1 LRQARK
7 EATRR
12 RVLDAARDLFE
23 EIGYEATTIRAVAS
37 RAGVAVGS
45 VFTGFSSKAHMLGE
59 VMQDRLSDLYEE
71 MERLLP
77 HLRGS
82 GADRCRS
89 LFAAHYAFEMRRA
102 RLFAAFIGAAYDW
115 PVDEGAP
122 VFGTNAHLRGM
133 VRQCL
138 EGGIAHGDVAP
149 QADLEM
155 AVDMLLAMY
164 SWNYRLV
171 SLQDADGALL
181 TALMDQ
187 QIGVIF
193 QGLRP

>member
-1 LRQARK
+1 M
-7 EATRR
+7 
-12 RVLDAARDLFE
+12 LDAARDLFE

-102 RLFAAFIGAAYDW
+102 RLFTAFIAAAYDW
-115 PVDEGAP
+115 PVDPAVP
-122 VFGTNAHLRGM
+122 VFGTNPHLRGM
-133 VRQCL
+133 VRRCL
-138 EGGIAHGDVAP
+138 EGGVAHGDVAP
-149 QADLEM
+149 GADLDM
-155 AVDMLLAMY
+155 AIDMLLAVY

-171 SLQDADGALL
+171 TLHDADGPRLI
-181 TALMDQ
+181 ALMDQ

-193 QGLRP
+193 GGLRP